1 MLAHWAHDGESAEL
15 VDGAGGRLLLRAR
28 GGIHHARRRRCAPL
42 RHARRGRRDPDPVVR
57 PGAVLTALALYGL
70 ASIAVTAGLVKLGV
84 AAVSTFEIGYG
95 RALAA
100 GLASGLLSLV
110 PLLVILSRPAQPGT
124 LIGLGLLSLPLSLA
138 ALLLHAWLV
147 ASLAEHRPA
156 QI

>member
-1 MLAHWAHDGESAEL
+1 MALAVVFFSGL
-15 VDGAGGRLLLRAR
+15 VAGFIMRAVGAALLSGTLVAGG
-28 GGIHHARRRRCAPL
+28 GILTPSFAPG
-42 RHARRGRRDPDPVVR
+42 H
-57 PGAVLTALALYGL
+57 VLTALALYGL